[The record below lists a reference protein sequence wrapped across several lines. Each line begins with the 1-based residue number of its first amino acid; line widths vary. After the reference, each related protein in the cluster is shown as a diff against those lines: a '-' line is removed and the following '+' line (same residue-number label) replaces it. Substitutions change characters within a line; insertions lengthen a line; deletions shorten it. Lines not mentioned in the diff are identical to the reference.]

1 MAGHSTSSTAHN
13 GRCRESEVSTNFQ
26 GFELT
31 LSLGLPHL
39 LCISNDGR
47 EPHGFLSFNSLCPH
61 CIPTL
66 IHTQNALEK
75 TLFRNPHLLGRERAI
90 VINLEHIKAII
101 TAQEFLLL
109 NSHDPSVTPSL
120 HELQARI
127 IRHHNQDDVDPNPNP
142 NDAIK
147 ILSFEFVSLEA
158 CLEAACSVL
167 ENEAKTLEQEAHPAL
182 DKLTS
187 KISTLNLER
196 VCQTKSRLD
205 AIIGRVQKVKDELEH
220 LLDDDED
227 MAEMNA
233 PELSFD
239 NVLGRDNHGTRDNA
253 TYSAI
258 TKQLDVEELEMLLE
272 AYFVQIDGTL
282 NKLSTLGVGGF
293 NMGTATGLY
302 SVSCFTAGKY
312 GNGNSYSA
320 NLSSAIGLSGYLPCS
335 NLNSGAIA
343 GGVMHRRQ
351 TRTSSRGDENFPR
364 KWAEC
369 DMGRDIYHWE
379 HGIKCPTYFRAS
391 LQRLSKASTVF
402 DPQLPH
408 SQLLAQGNKILTL
421 EAARKSLFPPKLNDD
436 VSAAIF
442 APGWVYETKQAPD
455 FETAQN
461 WYCPLPHA
469 HLGEKATC
477 LSWPEQTSLYH
488 HEYKQQNQTN
498 DSHQRKLHQ
507 LCTLGP
513 LLEEL
518 AKTFDVLVMETPS
531 ISMEQGYAHGWL
543 IDYTNE
549 LKHSASVMEA
559 PPINDTNTLNLR

>member
-1 MAGHSTSSTAHN
+1 MISFT
-13 GRCRESEVSTNFQ
+13 VSFLLKTQ
-26 GFELT
+26 LT

-196 VCQTKSRLD
+196 ICQTKSRLD
-205 AIIGRVQKVKDELEH
+205 TIIGRVQKVKEELEH

-227 MAEMNA
+227 MAEMYLSEKLAEQQVLEGTSSFPFNSSTHFSLTSKCNSSFNFFRNA

-272 AYFVQIDGTL
+272 AYFV
-282 NKLSTLGVGGF
+282 
-293 NMGTATGLY
+293 
-302 SVSCFTAGKY
+302 
-312 GNGNSYSA
+312 
-320 NLSSAIGLSGYLPCS
+320 
-335 NLNSGAIA
+335 
-343 GGVMHRRQ
+343 
-351 TRTSSRGDENFPR
+351 
-364 KWAEC
+364 
-369 DMGRDIYHWE
+369 
-379 HGIKCPTYFRAS
+379 
-391 LQRLSKASTVF
+391 
-402 DPQLPH
+402 
-408 SQLLAQGNKILTL
+408 
-421 EAARKSLFPPKLNDD
+421 
-436 VSAAIF
+436 
-442 APGWVYETKQAPD
+442 
-455 FETAQN
+455 
-461 WYCPLPHA
+461 
-469 HLGEKATC
+469 
-477 LSWPEQTSLYH
+477 
-488 HEYKQQNQTN
+488 
-498 DSHQRKLHQ
+498 
-507 LCTLGP
+507 
-513 LLEEL
+513 
-518 AKTFDVLVMETPS
+518 
-531 ISMEQGYAHGWL
+531 
-543 IDYTNE
+543 
-549 LKHSASVMEA
+549 
-559 PPINDTNTLNLR
+559 